1 MENEEKELV
10 KVDGVVGGNVER
22 CWNKVRPQSRQFI
35 DCFRGYEGGNRIK
48 QGEVFLL
55 HRLFNTFYTFR
66 FVFSTPNNED
76 MRRHSGSTSNN
87 PCLEKEVYGWYRGG
101 AGQKYTARVTIY
113 INKKLL
119 PRLRCNDLVAQYII
133 QHVLVHKRGHWVRI
147 TDYAS

>member
-1 MENEEKELV
+1 M

-35 DCFRGYEGGNRIK
+35 DCFRLGGYEGGNGIK

-66 FVFSTPNNED
+66 FVFRTPNNED
-76 MRRHSGSTSNN
+76 MGRHSGSTSNN
-87 PCLEKEVYGWYRGG
+87 PCLENVVYGWYRGG

-119 PRLRCNDLVAQYII
+119 PKRLPCNDLVAQYII
-133 QHVLVHKRGHWVRI
+133 RHVLVHKSGHGQELRGC
-147 TDYAS
+147 